1 MCKDRRRRNK
11 GQGSTPTTAGPSKC
25 RVSHGRRYMT
35 IKMNRGP
42 LVRYSCI
49 KNNHIVIL
57 IRIYL
62 YFDMHLAICMQIISI
77 ISNSLSLKIKRS
89 NLVIFN
95 FILQFL
101 IFCCKNGIFLPLK
114 ASKCDTSCI
123 TLEIDNMN

>member
-42 LVRYSCI
+42 LVRYTCI
-49 KNNHIVIL
+49 NIVIL

-62 YFDMHLAICMQIISI
+62 YFDMHLAICNVDYISHFQL
-77 ISNSLSLKIKRS
+77 SLSLKIKTS

-95 FILQFL
+95 LILQFL
-101 IFCCKNGIFLPLK
+101 IFCCNNGIFLPLK